1 MASKTSKRLQQLDR
15 KNQSR
20 SQQRSQPLTS
30 RFTPTTVE
38 DPAAS
43 WAAFVAGMVVLVLLV
58 MVLAVLMGT
67 SSIQSDIESRS
78 EQALRIAGFQEITAD
93 ADGFNVALKGQYRE
107 GQDIESGVQAVAALS
122 GVDSVDATGVWEIEA
137 PEAVASVVIGSPV
150 VFAWS
155 GDAVTVSGTIS
166 TEEQQDF
173 VVTSL
178 GALTVEDGTAL
189 RFSSV
194 DVANVEILEGLEP
207 EDDWIGTIIAFVGTL
222 AAGLDEG
229 SITVNPAG
237 EVVTTAGEAETRQL
251 KRDLTDA
258 SEDLVVALGAEGFD
272 VTDGVLGPPK
282 PPAPTK
288 AEVEELER
296 TLAELIEG
304 KVVEFEFASDQL
316 TPAGIALLDE
326 LLVPLVEF
334 SAVPV
339 EIAGHADAQGSPERN
354 LELSRRRA
362 QAVLD
367 YFVSQGEDPERFVAV
382 GYGDTRPIADNSTA
396 EGRQKNRRIE
406 FIALEE

>member
-1 MASKTSKRLQQLDR
+1 MANKTSKRLQQLDR
-15 KNQSR
+15 KSAK
-20 SQQRSQPLTS
+20 RSQPMTS
-30 RFTPTTVE
+30 RFTPPTDV

-43 WAAFVAGMVVLVLLV
+43 WAAFVAGMVLLVLMLL
-58 MVLAVLMGT
+58 VLAVLLGT
-67 SSIQSDIESRS
+67 ESVQSDLEARS

-93 ADGFNVALKGQYRE
+93 VDGFAVSLKGQYRA

-122 GVDSVDATGVWEIEA
+122 GVGSVDAMGVWEIDT
-137 PEAVASVVIGSPV
+137 PDAVDTVVDGSPIV
-150 VFAWS
+150 VSWS
-155 GDAVTVSGTIS
+155 GDTVTVSGTMS
-166 TEEQQDF
+166 TEEQQTF
-173 VVTSL
+173 LETSL
-178 GALTVEDGTAL
+178 GELVVGDGTAT
-189 RFSSV
+189 RF
-194 DVANVEILEGLEP
+194 DAVELADIEVVEGLDP
-207 EDDWIGTIIAFVGTL
+207 EDDWIGTLVALVGTL

-229 SITVNPAG
+229 SVTVNPAG
-237 EVVTTAGEAETRQL
+237 QVVTTAGKAETRQL
-251 KRDLTDA
+251 KRDLSDST
-258 SEDLVVALGAEGFD
+258 EDLIVAFAADGFD

-316 TPAGIALLDE
+316 TPVGTALLDE

-334 SAVPV
+334 AAVPV
-339 EIAGHADAQGSPERN
+339 EIAGHADSQGSADRN

-367 YFVSQGEDPERFVAV
+367 YFVSRGEDPERFVAV
-382 GYGDTRPIADNSTA
+382 GYGDTRPIADNSTE

-406 FIALEE
+406 FVALEG

>member
-1 MASKTSKRLQQLDR
+1 MASKASKRLQQLDR
-15 KNQSR
+15 KAPA
-20 SQQRSQPLTS
+20 RSQPMTS
-30 RFTPTTVE
+30 RFSTPTDV

-43 WAAFVAGMVVLVLLV
+43 WAAFLAGMVLLVLML

-67 SSIQSDIESRS
+67 ASVESDLETRS

-93 ADGFNVALKGQYRE
+93 VDGFAVSLKGQYPE
-107 GQDIESGVQAVAALS
+107 GQDLDTGVQAVAALT
-122 GVDSVDATGVWEIEA
+122 GVGSVDATGVWEIET
-137 PEAVASVVIGSPV
+137 PDAVVSAVSGSPV
-150 VFAWS
+150 VVSWS
-155 GDAVTVSGTIS
+155 GDTVTVSGTIS
-166 TEEQQDF
+166 TEEQRDF
-173 VVTSL
+173 LSTSL
-178 GALTVEDGTAL
+178 GALVTGDSTEA
-189 RFSSV
+189 RFSV
-194 DVANVEILEGLEP
+194 VEVAGVEVLEGLEP
-207 EDDWIGTIIAFVGTL
+207 EDDWIGTIVALVGAL

-229 SITVNPAG
+229 SVTVNPAG
-237 EVVTTAGEAETRQL
+237 EVVTTAGEAETRQI
-251 KRDLTDA
+251 KRDLSSA
-258 SEDLVVALGAEGFD
+258 SEGLIVALGAEGFD

-326 LLVPLVEF
+326 LLIPLVEF

-339 EIAGHADAQGSPERN
+339 EIAGHADAQGSAERN
-354 LELSRRRA
+354 LDLSRRRA

-367 YFVSQGEDPERFVAV
+367 YFVSRGEDPERFLAV
-382 GYGDTRPIADNSTA
+382 GYGDTRPIADNSTE

-406 FIALEE
+406 FIALEG